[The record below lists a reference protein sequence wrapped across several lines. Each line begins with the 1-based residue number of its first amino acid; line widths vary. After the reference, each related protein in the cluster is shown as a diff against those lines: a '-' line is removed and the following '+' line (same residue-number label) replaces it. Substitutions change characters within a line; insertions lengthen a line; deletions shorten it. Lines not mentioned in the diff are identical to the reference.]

1 MKKHTLILSSIF
13 LFAASL
19 ICGQS
24 QNEGYTAIKGVHVI
38 PVIGEEIPGGT
49 ILIKG
54 RLIEAIGKDIPV
66 PADSRIV
73 DASGLYAYPGMID
86 SSCYLGL
93 AEISSI
99 AATIDYRETG
109 RINPQVRTTEA
120 LRPDSMHIPIT
131 RSNGITAAL
140 VVPSGGLIAGQSGL
154 IRLTGWTPVEMV
166 IKSPVAMH
174 VEFPSIGRRGFR
186 REQAPQE
193 EASKQVIELKDWL
206 NKARFYQ
213 KRKEA
218 AAKNL
223 LLPMPEF
230 DEKLEFLLPVVNGE
244 LPLMIS
250 VHADKDIR
258 AAIKFVQEEKI
269 KAIFSGA
276 TQGWRVAEEIAKAGI
291 PVVFGSLYDM
301 PPSWED
307 GYDALYRNPVALQK
321 AGVKIAFSSQ
331 SASLAKDLPYHAA
344 KAAAFGLDKREAL
357 KAVTINP
364 AEIFGVAD
372 IMGSL
377 EKGKLANIVLAN
389 GDILELRTTIHKV
402 FIDGKEVD
410 LSSRYTELLEKFK
423 QRGKEKK

>member
-1 MKKHTLILSSIF
+1 MKKHILILFSI
-13 LFAASL
+13 LFIVASL
-19 ICGQS
+19 VFG
-24 QNEGYTAIKGVHVI
+24 QNETKPYTAVKNVHIVPVVGDDI
-38 PVIGEEIPGGT
+38 PAGT
-49 ILIKG
+49 ILIKDKF
-54 RLIEAIGKDIPV
+54 IEAIGKDIVIPV
-66 PADSRIV
+66 GARIV
-73 DASGLYAYPGMID
+73 DGAGFYAYPGMID
-86 SSCYLGL
+86 SYCFLGL
-93 AEISSI
+93 SEISSI
-99 AATIDYRETG
+99 PATIDHRETG
-109 RINPQVRTTEA
+109 RINPQLRSTEA

-154 IRLTGWTPVEMV
+154 IRLTGWTPGEMV

-174 VEFPSIGRRGFR
+174 VEFPSISRRGFQ

-213 KRKEA
+213 KRRET

-230 DEKLEFLLPVVNGE
+230 DEKLDFLLPVVDGE

-250 VHADKDIR
+250 VYADKDIR

-269 KAIFSGA
+269 KAIFFGV
-276 TQGWRVAEEIAKAGI
+276 TQGWKVAEEIAEAGI
-291 PVVFGSLYDM
+291 PAVIGSLYDM

-307 GYDALYRNPVALQK
+307 GYDALYRNPAALQK

-357 KAVTINP
+357 RAVTINP
-364 AEIFGVAD
+364 AEILGVAD

-389 GDILELRTTIHKV
+389 GDILELRTTISRV
-402 FIDGKEVD
+402 FIDGQEVD
-410 LSSRYTELLEKFK
+410 LSSIYTELLEKYK
-423 QRGKEKK
+423 PRNKEKK